1 MYLPVTLFRPLTRKV
16 DGKEPPHNRYPEEF
30 DSMGD
35 AGISGKEDK
44 DEEQYT
50 QQHGIAEHL
59 LDRDQRGLPLQ
70 LADVGCKGHLPRE
83 GIHGIERASQGVVVR
98 LHRHLEDPCHQSRG
112 DGTAYALA
120 HESHGTKGLEEML
133 EGDNLRQI
141 GSEYGIDH
149 HVARIFQEEGQI
161 EPLDIHVG
169 RNQKIHEHLIGD
181 HQHKAD
187 KGGRLCFYDKN
198 REQKSHREPIPE
210 LYEGR
215 NVLRYE
221 QRYTNRIASQFKVS
235 EVTGAMLYDE
245 AFYIGLLNRWKDA
258 YKAIQK
264 INDVSLNFQAM
275 KKKQQLY
282 KMGVLSLIEQA
293 GGQLQMIEQINEA
306 QKRGELSKKQA
317 FDLRQ
322 VINEVCKIRD
332 GLTVPNEAIKE
343 LDKKVSEAVKYYR

>member
-1 MYLPVTLFRPLTRKV
+1 MSKATVTRLDIAQNFIT
-16 DGKEPPHNRYPEEF
+16 RYPPEVYLNHL
-30 DSMGD
+30 
-35 AGISGKEDK
+35 GILK
-44 DEEQYT
+44 YAT
-50 QQHGIAEHL
+50 
-59 LDRDQRGLPLQ
+59 RLQ
-70 LADVGCKGHLPRE
+70 EPNGVYY
-83 GIHGIERASQGVVVR
+83 SQ
-98 LHRHLEDPCHQSRG
+98 
-112 DGTAYALA
+112 T
-120 HESHGTKGLEEML
+120 
-133 EGDNLRQI
+133 
-141 GSEYGIDH
+141 
-149 HVARIFQEEGQI
+149 
-161 EPLDIHVG
+161 
-169 RNQKIHEHLIGD
+169 
-181 HQHKAD
+181 
-187 KGGRLCFYDKN
+187 GGRLCFYDKN

-245 AFYIGLLNRWKDA
+245 AFYIGLLNRWKDV